1 MAIKYEELMEIIET
15 TKKEDQNQ
23 SSSSESFSERYL
35 ALEAL

>member
-1 MAIKYEELMEIIET
+1 MAIKYEELMDIIEA

-23 SSSSESFSERYL
+23 SSSGESSSKNL

>member
-1 MAIKYEELMEIIET
+1 MAIKYEELMEIIEA

-23 SSSSESFSERYL
+23 SSSGESFSKNL

>member
-1 MAIKYEELMEIIET
+1 MAIKYDELMEIIEA

-23 SSSSESFSERYL
+23 SSSGESSTKNL

>member
-1 MAIKYEELMEIIET
+1 MVIKYEELMDIIEA

-23 SSSSESFSERYL
+23 SSSGESSSKNL

>member
-1 MAIKYEELMEIIET
+1 MAIKYEELMEIIEA

-23 SSSSESFSERYL
+23 SSSGELSSKNL